1 MSLDGRVGLIR
12 PVTQTPVDFADMPTI
27 LNAGAGNGQL
37 VVPGGSALLRA
48 EFFPSGGDLL
58 IVMPD
63 GSRIFVLD
71 YYASPLPTTLM
82 TEGGAALPYDLVSTL
97 AGPHAPGQYAQSETS
112 LQAAPIG
119 RVDESVG
126 DVTATRVDG
135 TTVTLARDSL
145 VFEGDILETGAG
157 GAVALVFI
165 DETEFSLG
173 EEGRMV
179 LDELIFDP
187 TSLEG
192 SSTFSVVQGV
202 FVFVS
207 GEIAAHNPDE
217 MMVRTPVATL
227 GIRGTKVAGRAATEG
242 ELNTVTMMPEE
253 GGAVTGAITVST
265 QSATIT
271 LNTAFQTTAVSSV
284 FDAPADPVTLSP
296 QQAGGLYGAVDRMLP
311 TSNAD
316 QLAANDAAAG
326 ARAENTEGGADGEGA
341 GSEEGQAEAGGDD
354 PDGEDAGVE
363 EEALVE
369 GEALEGE
376 VEDAELDVA
385 DAGAS
390 ENEPEGEPVEEGVA
404 GPEEGAVGGDRPEL
418 AEFAGDA
425 PGPGENVDGPPLA
438 GAPDGPSSEDI
449 AAAEL
454 AASDAAFDA
463 LENALAGGATLDS
476 AMQTAMVAGAA
487 AYESLADFGPEGPLV
502 EGAFGPGGE
511 LGPADLGFGPEG
523 FADTLQDGITGPGPE
538 GPGPGDGEL
547 INPEQFVA
555 EFSAEFGDAFGA
567 IALYDQPIGD
577 SFLGGDFIG
586 EPVLDGGFVDG
597 EFYEGNIYFDDF
609 ALHNDF
615 VVGDEFFAGEEIFFD
630 DPFVGGGGEEEFIFF
645 EDNAPVVETIIGQT
659 GSVVST
665 SVGDDVFLGNDLIE
679 LGVSRAGS
687 FGTGF
692 SAPADFHSPG
702 RLSFAFD
709 ADRFDAGNAP
719 ASNDFFLPGTPE
731 EGWSVGFRLS
741 NGGATNVFSNFAQQ
755 NIRNVATN
763 TTDVSVSGTAAA
775 QTTGSVDGR
784 LNLTQKVEIGADDT
798 FFTTTLTL
806 NNVSAS
812 ELFDVRYLRSMDP
825 DQEAIVQNEFRT
837 INDVLSNPT
846 AGTGEA
852 VVSAKGVNSG
862 ISLTLLADNVSGDGI
877 EARASAAG
885 GLFHRD
891 PYEFSHFETPAD
903 ANGVTANDAIT
914 FVFKVDSIAAGG
926 TVTFDYITTVNSAT
940 LGNDFLIGGGAGE
953 NLSGGAGNDELRGLG
968 GNDTLSGGSGNDTL
982 NGGDG
987 NDILTV
993 DSGNDALIG
1002 GAGIDTA
1009 SYATAAAGV
1018 SANLASATAS
1028 DGGGGTD
1035 SLATI
1040 ENLTGSAH
1048 TDTLTGDGQNNI
1060 LDGGGSTDTLIGGAG
1075 NDTLNGGE
1083 GSDVASYLTSTAGV
1097 TVNLNTGTA
1106 SDGFGGTDTLS
1117 SIELVVGS
1125 NHNDSLTGGNTAVTL
1140 SGELGNDTLS
1150 GGGEGDKLKGDAGN
1164 DTLAGNGGVD
1174 SLVGGSGNDSY
1185 VFGET
1190 SDIELISD
1198 SGGTND
1204 VAVIQA
1210 GTIGRLA
1217 LDPALLE
1224 VTRDG
1229 GNLSIEERDGSFD
1242 GKDVAVSIEDYFTS
1256 GTIETAIFNSVGA
1269 TQFTFTTSATG
1280 GNDFVVL
1287 DGANSTFSGGV
1298 GADIIYYTSA
1308 INANLNGDAG
1318 NDFLMGAGGND
1329 ALTGNDGDDRL
1340 FGGAGIDTLNG
1351 DSGADGNDTL
1361 EGGTGNDVLNG
1372 GGGNDTYII
1381 SSGDGTDAITDSGGA
1396 SDTLFLNRDVDYPD
1410 LASFSG
1416 ATLVLTFR
1424 ASNDAVFGTSISN
1437 HTSSGQIERISVEA
1451 DGGGTEFIAVSA
1463 TGLVASGGS
1472 DLMVGSASVDTL
1484 AGGLGNDV
1492 LFGNGGDDDLQGG
1505 GGNDFL
1511 VGGADN
1517 DLLDG
1522 GAGFDVADY
1531 AAASSGITVDLANA
1545 SLQVIGGGMGNDTLS
1560 NIEGVRGSRF
1570 ADTITGDGT
1579 DNSLDGGDG
1588 NDTLAGAAGND
1599 TYLFSNFD
1607 GSGIIT
1613 ITDTAGTDE
1622 LILGRADETK
1632 LPTDFSFTRSGNNLV
1647 ISHEVGTPGA
1657 ENATIVNHFTT
1668 NTVENFV
1675 FSEISSTTF
1684 GFTATATAGND
1695 LVIGNLAGAV
1705 TADGGLG
1712 EDIMVGGSSADS
1724 LAGGAGNDFLNGGA
1738 GNDQLN
1744 GGDGNDEI
1752 DGDAG
1757 NDTLSGGLGDDIYIF
1772 QLESGDTSSADTIS
1786 DTGGTD
1792 TIEILNTLHMSNALR
1807 SGNDL
1812 IFTFDSTGTATVL
1825 DHYNGKAV
1833 ELAEFQ
1839 ALFTDPLIVSTGD
1852 SGGIGDDFI
1861 AGTTGADT
1869 LAGGDGDDFMF
1880 ANAGNDVLLGG
1891 PGADRMSGGAGAD
1904 IFRFTATGEGAAIA
1918 SDTAVTLDSNLHNSL
1933 EDFATGADSIEL
1945 VNSAFNLAGSLV
1957 NNTNFVT
1964 IGSVYNGTNSGITSG
1979 VSHLIVDTNG
1989 TVYHDS
1995 DSATP
2000 GFTVVAE
2007 TSGSN
2012 PVIGDFS
2019 LV

>member
-1 MSLDGRVGLIR
+1 MSLDGKVGLIR
-12 PVTQTPVDFADMPTI
+12 PVSQASADFADVPTI
-27 LNAGAGNGQL
+27 LNAGAGDGRL

-71 YYASPLPTTLM
+71 YYAAPLPTTLM
-82 TEGGAALPYDLVSTL
+82 TEGGAALPYDLVNIL
-97 AGPHAPGQYAQSETS
+97 AGPHAPGQYAQSETG

-126 DVTATRVDG
+126 DATATRVDG
-135 TTVTLARDSL
+135 TTVTLTKNSP

-179 LDELIFDP
+179 LDELIFDSA
-187 TSLEG
+187 SLEG

-242 ELNTVTMMPEE
+242 ELNTVTMMPED

-271 LNTAFQTTAVSSV
+271 LNTAYQTTAVSSV

-296 QQAGGLYGAVDRMLP
+296 QQAGGLYGAVDRLLP
-311 TSNAD
+311 ASNAD

-326 ARAENTEGGADGEGA
+326 ARTVNAEGGADGEGA
-341 GSEEGQAEAGGDD
+341 GSEEGQAEAGEDGPGGDD
-354 PDGEDAGVE
+354 AGIE
-363 EEALVE
+363 EEALLE

-376 VEDAELDVA
+376 PL
-385 DAGAS
+385 
-390 ENEPEGEPVEEGVA
+390 EEGVA
-404 GPEEGAVGGDRPEL
+404 GPEEGAAGGDEPEL
-418 AEFAGDA
+418 SEFAGDA
-425 PGPGENVDGPPLA
+425 PGPGENIDGLPLA
-438 GAPDGPSSEDI
+438 GAPEGPSSEDI

-463 LENALAGGATLDS
+463 LESALAGGATLDS
-476 AMQTAMVAGAA
+476 AMQVAMVAGAA

-502 EGAFGPGGE
+502 EGAFGADGE
-511 LGPADLGFGPEG
+511 LGAADLGFGPEG
-523 FADTLQDGITGPGPE
+523 FADTLQDGVTAPGPE

-547 INPEQFVA
+547 INPEQFSA
-555 EFSAEFGDAFGA
+555 EFGTEFGTEFGDAFGA
-567 IALYDQPIGD
+567 IALYDGAFGD
-577 SFLGGDFIG
+577 SFLGGDFIS
-586 EPVLDGGFVDG
+586 EPIFDGGFVEG
-597 EFYEGNIYFDDF
+597 GFYEDNIYFDDF
-609 ALHNDF
+609 TLQDEFF
-615 VVGDEFFAGEEIFFD
+615 VADEFFAGEDIVFD
-630 DPFVGGGGEEEFIFF
+630 DPFVGGGEEENFFI
-645 EDNAPVVETIIGQT
+645 EDTAPIVETIIGQT
-659 GSVVST
+659 GAVRST
-665 SVGDDVFLGNDLIE
+665 SVGGDMFIGNDLIE

-687 FGTGF
+687 FGTGH
-692 SAPADFHSPG
+692 SAPADFHNPG
-702 RLSFAFD
+702 RLSFVFD
-709 ADRFDAGNAP
+709 ADRFDAGGAP
-719 ASNDFFLPGTPE
+719 ATNDFFLPGTPE

-755 NIRNVATN
+755 NIRNVATD
-763 TTDVSVSGTAAA
+763 TTDISVSGTAAA
-775 QTTGSVDGR
+775 QTTGTVDGR
-784 LNLTQKVEIGADDT
+784 IDLTQKVEIGEGDT

-806 NNVSAS
+806 NNVTGSQ
-812 ELFDVRYLRSMDP
+812 LFDVRYLRSMDP
-825 DQEAIVQNEFRT
+825 DQEAVIQNEFRT
-837 INDVLSNPT
+837 INDVLSNPG
-846 AGTGEA
+846 AETGEA
-852 VVSAKGVNSG
+852 IVSAKGVNSG
-862 ISLTLLADNVSGDGI
+862 ISLTLLADNISGDGI

-903 ANGVTANDAIT
+903 AGGSTANDAIT

-926 TVTFDYITTVNSAT
+926 TVTFNYITTVNSAT
-940 LGNDFLIGGGAGE
+940 LGNDFLIGGAAGD
-953 NLSGGAGNDELRGLG
+953 NLSGGLGNDQLRGLG
-968 GNDTLSGGSGNDTL
+968 GNDTLSGGNGNDTL
-982 NGGDG
+982 KGGDG
-987 NDILTV
+987 NDTLTV

-1002 GAGIDTA
+1002 GGGIDTA
-1009 SYATAAAGV
+1009 SYATATAGV

-1040 ENLTGSAH
+1040 ENLIGSAH

-1075 NDTLNGGE
+1075 DDTLNGGE

-1106 SDGFGGTDTLS
+1106 SDGLGGTDTLS

-1125 NHNDSLTGGNTAVTL
+1125 NLNDSITSGDTAVTF

-1150 GGGEGDKLKGDAGN
+1150 GGAEGDHLKGDGGN
-1164 DTLAGNGGVD
+1164 DTLTGNGGVD
-1174 SLVGGSGNDSY
+1174 TLAGGSGNDTY
-1185 VFGET
+1185 IFGET
-1190 SDIELISD
+1190 SDIELITD

-1217 LDPALLE
+1217 LDPAMLE
-1224 VTRDG
+1224 VSRDG
-1229 GNLSIEERDGSFD
+1229 GNLSIEEREGSFN
-1242 GKDVAVSIEDYFTS
+1242 GRDVAVSIEDYFTT

-1269 TQFTFTTSATG
+1269 TQFTFTTSATA

-1287 DGANSTFSGGV
+1287 DGASSTFAGGG

-1318 NDFLMGAGGND
+1318 NDFLMGAAGND
-1329 ALTGNDGDDRL
+1329 VLTGNDGDDRL

-1351 DSGADGNDTL
+1351 DSGVDGNDTL
-1361 EGGTGNDVLNG
+1361 EGGTGNDALNG

-1381 SSGDGTDAITDSGGA
+1381 SSGDGVDTIADTGGA
-1396 SDTLFLNRDVDYPD
+1396 TDTLFLNNDVDYPETV
-1410 LASFSG
+1410 SFSG
-1416 ATLVLTFR
+1416 ATLILTFR
-1424 ASNDAVFGTSISN
+1424 ASNDSIFGPSISN
-1437 HTSSGQIERISVEA
+1437 HTTGGQVEQISVEA
-1451 DGGGTEFIAVSA
+1451 DGGGTEIVALSA
-1463 TGLVASGGS
+1463 TGLVATAGS
-1472 DLMVGSASVDTL
+1472 DLMVGSATIDTL

-1511 VGGADN
+1511 AGGADN

-1522 GAGFDVADY
+1522 GAGFDFADY
-1531 AAASSGITVDLANA
+1531 ATATAGITVDLANA

-1570 ADTITGDGT
+1570 ADTITGDGN
-1579 DNSLDGGDG
+1579 DNTLNGGDG
-1588 NDTLAGAAGND
+1588 DDVLAGAAGND
-1599 TYLFSNFD
+1599 SYLFSNFD
-1607 GSGIIT
+1607 GSGIIS
-1613 ITDTAGTDE
+1613 ITDTGGTDE
-1622 LILGRADETK
+1622 LIFGRADETK

-1647 ISHEVGTPGA
+1647 ISHEVGTPGS

-1668 NTVENFV
+1668 NTVENFG
-1675 FSEISSTTF
+1675 FSELSSTVF
-1684 GFTATATAGND
+1684 GFSATATSGND
-1695 LVIGNLAGAV
+1695 LLIGDLTVAV

-1712 EDIMVGGSSADS
+1712 EDIVVGGNSADS
-1724 LAGGAGNDFLNGGA
+1724 LAGGAGNDFLNGGG

-1744 GGDGNDEI
+1744 GGAGNDEM

-1772 QLESGDTSSADTIS
+1772 QLESGDTSPADTIS

-1792 TIEILNTLHMSNALR
+1792 RIEILSTLNMSNALR

-1812 IFTFDSTGTATVL
+1812 IFTFDSTGSATIL

-1852 SGGIGDDFI
+1852 SGGIGDDFL
-1861 AGTTGADT
+1861 AGTSAADT

-1891 PGADRMSGGAGAD
+1891 FGADRMHGGAGAD
-1904 IFRFTATGEGAAIA
+1904 IFRFTATGEGTATT

-1933 EDFATGADSIEL
+1933 EDFATGTDSIEL

-1957 NNTNFVT
+1957 NNTNFASLGVA
-1964 IGSVYNGTNSGITSG
+1964 YNGTNSGITSG
-1979 VSHLIVDTNG
+1979 VSHLIVDVNG

-1995 DSATP
+1995 DSATA